1 MTYFLRVLFILAFLS
16 TSPSLCVAQGG
27 AGDTEDHLIAKI
39 SSDSCSDYQ
48 ERIAL
53 HTKNGALS
61 RSELW
66 ETIPHV
72 RTSFK
77 WKSTCIR
84 VPMQIVD
91 VNRDSE
97 YELLYLID
105 ITSPEYEETKLYLV
119 RDLSLDA
126 AKSLIYQ
133 KYKSPFYQSVMD
145 DLAADYIWDARKD
158 IAEGAHQIILPE
170 FFKKMRLE
178 EPLRSTLINIDDAV
192 LLLVE
197 GIKSS
202 KFWLFKFQD
211 SKHLAPEPTCS
222 FEKSFNY
229 LNL

>member
-1 MTYFLRVLFILAFLS
+1 MIYFLRALFILAFLTIPLS
-16 TSPSLCVAQGG
+16 SCVAQGV

-39 SSDSCSDYQ
+39 SSDSCSDYR

-53 HTKNGALS
+53 YTKNGALS

-66 ETIPHV
+66 ETIPHI

-77 WKSTCIR
+77 WKSTYIR

-105 ITSPEYEETKLYLV
+105 ITSPGHEETKLYLV
-119 RDLSLDA
+119 RDLSQDA
-126 AKSLIYQ
+126 AKSLISQ

-145 DLAADYIWDARKD
+145 DLAVSYVWDARKD
-158 IAEGAHQIILPE
+158 IAEGAYQIILPD
-170 FFKKMRLE
+170 FFRKKNRPDEALRL
-178 EPLRSTLINIDDAV
+178 TLINIVDAV

-197 GIKSS
+197 GTKSG
-202 KFWLFKFQD
+202 KVWLVKFQD
-211 SKHLAPEPTCS
+211 SKHLEQGPVCS
-222 FEKSFNY
+222 FEKPFH
-229 LNL
+229 